1 MIKRLISWY
10 KNLPANVKGMLIM
23 GIVLLVAIVI
33 SRERIWEAVK
43 KGFMF
48 FNRQRRY
55 SSRHRKM
62 QGLWSLRSQLPYTNN
77 CPGKTS

>member
-48 FNRQRRY
+48 FNRQNVR
-55 SSRHRKM
+55 
-62 QGLWSLRSQLPYTNN
+62 
-77 CPGKTS
+77 

>member
-43 KGFMF
+43 KGAKRIK
-48 FNRQRRY
+48 RQ
-55 SSRHRKM
+55 K
-62 QGLWSLRSQLPYTNN
+62 T
-77 CPGKTS
+77 GKKE